1 MRAVL
6 ASAVAALAVAAPA
19 GAFTI
24 GKSVSSS
31 LHTGTFAA
39 QVKAT
44 EDAKRTCQ
52 AGARTGA
59 EKTAVGDTRRPPVVA
74 CEQPPKSNLLTPD
87 QVAKAT
93 AAALQVLG

>member
-6 ASAVAALAVAAPA
+6 AIAVVALAAAAPA
-19 GAFTI
+19 GAVNI
-24 GKSVSSS
+24 GKSLSST

-39 QVKAT
+39 QVKT
-44 EDAKRTCQ
+44 SEDAKRTCQ

-59 EKTAVGDTRRPPVVA
+59 KKTAIGDTRRPPVVA

>member
-6 ASAVAALAVAAPA
+6 ATAVAALAVAAPA
-19 GAFTI
+19 GAVTI
-24 GKSVSSS
+24 GKSVSNA
-31 LHTGTFAA
+31 LHTGPLAA
-39 QVKAT
+39 QVKAS

-59 EKTAVGDTRRPPVVA
+59 KKTAVGDTRRPPVVA
-74 CEQPPKSNLLTPD
+74 CEQPPRSNLLTPD